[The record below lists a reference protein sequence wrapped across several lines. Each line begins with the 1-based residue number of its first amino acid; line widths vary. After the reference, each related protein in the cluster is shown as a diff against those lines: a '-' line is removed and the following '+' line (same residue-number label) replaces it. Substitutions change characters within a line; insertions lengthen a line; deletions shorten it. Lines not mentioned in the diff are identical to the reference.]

1 MSAVNRALGTLGLC
15 ARARKLACGAQPA
28 VNAVRSGRAWLVVL
42 DTSAGPNTRKMVE
55 NACRHHGV
63 RLCLADGL
71 GRAVGKYGR
80 MAVAVLDEGMARR
93 IIELFDRESG

>member
-1 MSAVNRALGTLGLC
+1 MIAN
-15 ARARKLACGAQPA
+15 QPP
-28 VNAVRSGRAWLVVL
+28 SI
-42 DTSAGPNTRKMVE
+42 PNTRKMVE

>member
-1 MSAVNRALGTLGLC
+1 M
-15 ARARKLACGAQPA
+15 
-28 VNAVRSGRAWLVVL
+28 VL

-80 MAVAVLDEGMARR
+80 MAVAVLDARMAARVA
-93 IIELFDRESG
+93 ELFDQENG

>member
-1 MSAVNRALGTLGLC
+1 
-15 ARARKLACGAQPA
+15 
-28 VNAVRSGRAWLVVL
+28 
-42 DTSAGPNTRKMVE
+42 MVE